1 MGIIKGSVFA
11 DPLPRSM
18 LLAWAEAIARFFG
31 LALFLIV
38 LCFFSSRSASC
49 AAADDVGIVTSP
61 EQAAQQEKLWAEAEA
76 FLDAEDT
83 DQAALYFKHY
93 WKTYPQAPRAAEA
106 LWQAA
111 LLYKQQALRVENPD
125 WAKVKDL
132 FYAYI
137 VDFPNSPRIPDAYA
151 EVGDS
156 YFYMGFYREAQN
168 YYALFLKQYPK
179 HEATNQ
185 VLYMRARS
193 LFHVGKFSQ
202 ASDDF
207 TTLQLSKD
215 REFRLRGEAGQA
227 YVHFFK
233 GEWHDALGIF
243 KRIHRQNP
251 DYYLIVP
258 EILRDMGIAAIR
270 VGDIQEGR
278 DYILHYINIGEN
290 ALVDDEAYF
299 EVAES
304 FLQEGVL
311 DGARVFYEFVIAKT
325 KPQDKYAI
333 LSKFRVAQFGA
344 ANLDTM
350 SEKERLAFFKKN
362 GDKPFQEVLDTLY
375 DNPLAQDARYSLFER
390 YVGRQ
395 EWERAYNLGK
405 SYLRYKPTTP
415 KEQAVV
421 KEELGKILVG
431 WITDLLASGKYAD
444 VRVLYEKE
452 FPVIADYKK
461 ADLLILIGDAYAQQT
476 LYDQASVI
484 YYRALGQE
492 IDDEQKVKLY
502 FKRAEVYLAN
512 NDLQSAQRLLKY
524 LRRLYQN
531 QPAIAEVNWLSARLR
546 TLQKR
551 PADALEFYKMAV
563 ESGGKQE
570 KKGVYA
576 ADYLQQLF
584 ALNDLERVA
593 DLIAMF
599 REQQWLPAQQ
609 IQYWYGRLGVELSRD
624 GKNEAAAGL
633 YQRAL
638 AEGLPETS
646 AEAQPIHLHLADL
659 LMVQKKYQEAL
670 GHYRL
675 AQLGQDKIIAQLA
688 ESRLNEYQIQGL
700 MADVEAMF

>member
-1 MGIIKGSVFA
+1 MGIIKGSFF
-11 DPLPRSM
+11 DDLLPRSM
-18 LLAWAEAIARFFG
+18 LPPGAEAMSRFIC
-31 LALFLIV
+31 LVLFLTV
-38 LCFFSSRSASC
+38 LCFFGYNSASC
-49 AAADDVGIVTSP
+49 AEAEDVGGRISP
-61 EQAAQQEKLWAEAEA
+61 AQVAQQEKLWAEAEA
-76 FLDAEDT
+76 FLVAEDN

-111 LLYKQQALRVENPD
+111 FLCKQQALRAENPD
-125 WAKVKDL
+125 WSKVKDL
-132 FYAYI
+132 FYVYI
-137 VDFPNSPRIPDAYA
+137 VDFPDSPRIPAAYA

-168 YYALFLKQYPK
+168 YYVLFLKQYPK

-193 LFHVGKFSQ
+193 FLHVGKFSQ

-207 TTLQLSKD
+207 ATLQLSRD

-290 ALVDDEAYF
+290 ALVDDGAYF

-311 DGARVFYEFVIAKT
+311 DGARVFYEFVVAKT
-325 KPQDKYAI
+325 RPHDKYAI
-333 LSKFRVAQFGA
+333 LSKFRLAQFGA
-344 ANLDTM
+344 TNLDTM

-405 SYLRYKPTTP
+405 SYLRYKPTTA

-421 KEELGKILVG
+421 EEELGKILVG
-431 WITDLLASGKYAD
+431 WITTLLASEKYTE

-452 FPVIADYKK
+452 FPVIAAYKK
-461 ADLLILIGDAYAQQT
+461 ADLLMLIGDAYAQQT

-484 YYRALGQE
+484 YYRALAQE
-492 IDDEQKVKLY
+492 IDDEQKVILY

-563 ESGGKQE
+563 ESGAKQD

-576 ADYLQQLF
+576 ADYLRQLF

-599 REQQWLPAQQ
+599 HGQQWLPTQQ
-609 IQYWYGRLGVELSRD
+609 IQYWYGRLGVELTRD

-675 AQLGQDKIIAQLA
+675 AQGGQDKIIAQLA
-688 ESRLNEYQIQGL
+688 ETRLNGYQIQGL
-700 MADVEAMF
+700 TADVEAMF